1 MIPGS
6 QRHLPAERRIH
17 YPAMVMRRLLLSL
30 LPVLIQVSTVSA
42 LQGPSRGITTVSPD
56 GREFVNV
63 FNAASDRTRLV
74 TVFSPTCGHCLRGAA
89 DIQNILSKESG
100 ARIKVLVL
108 WAPILGR
115 DSRRAAQQATAYL
128 RDPRAEHFWDLWNF
142 GRQNYA
148 KQLEYPRSDAAW
160 DIFVLYKPHLAWQRS
175 GPEPTVW
182 FQDRG
187 MDIGLKY
194 TADLLHEHVKKW
206 IR

>member
-1 MIPGS
+1 MTS
-6 QRHLPAERRIH
+6 ASRRHLPPGRRIH
-17 YPAMVMRRLLLSL
+17 YPALVMRRLLPSL
-30 LPVLIQVSTVSA
+30 FLVLIQVSALAA
-42 LQGPSRGITTVSPD
+42 LQGPSPGITSVSPD

-89 DIQNILSKESG
+89 DIQNILSKESS
-100 ARIKVLVL
+100 ARIKALIL
-108 WAPILGR
+108 WAPILGM
-115 DSRRAAQQATAYL
+115 DSKRAAQQAAAYL

-142 GRQNYA
+142 GRQHYN
-148 KQLEYPRSDAAW
+148 KKLQYPDDHSAW
-160 DIFVLYKPHLAWQRS
+160 NIFILYKPHLAWHGD

-182 FQDRG
+182 MQGHHLDF
-187 MDIGLKY
+187 GLEY

>member
-1 MIPGS
+1 MIPAKC
-6 QRHLPAERRIH
+6 RHLPPGRRIH
-17 YPAMVMRRLLLSL
+17 YPALVMRRLLLSL
-30 LPVLIQVSTVSA
+30 LLVPIVVSAVFA
-42 LQGPSRGITTVSPD
+42 LQGPSRGITPVSPA

-89 DIQNILSKESG
+89 DIQSILSKEPG

-115 DSRRAAQQATAYL
+115 DSRRAALQAAAYL
-128 RDPRAEHFWDLWNF
+128 QDPRAEHFWDLWNF
-142 GRQNYA
+142 GRQHYN
-148 KQLEYPRSDAAW
+148 KQLQYPDDASAW
-160 DIFVLYKPHLAWQRS
+160 NIFILYKPHLGWHGD

-182 FQDRG
+182 MQGHHLDF
-187 MDIGLKY
+187 GLEY
-194 TADLLHEHVKKW
+194 TAELLHEHVKKW

>member
-1 MIPGS
+1 
-6 QRHLPAERRIH
+6 
-17 YPAMVMRRLLLSL
+17 MRRLLLSL
-30 LPVLIQVSTVSA
+30 FLVPIQVSGVVA

-128 RDPRAEHFWDLWNF
+128 QDPRAEHFWDLWNF

-148 KQLEYPRSDAAW
+148 KQLEYPSSDAAW

-175 GPEPTVW
+175 GPKPTVW

-187 MDIGLKY
+187 MDIGLEY
-194 TADLLHEHVKKW
+194 TAELLHEHVKKW

>member
-1 MIPGS
+1 MNPEPF
-6 QRHLPAERRIH
+6 RNLPRGRRIH
-17 YPAMVMRRLLLSL
+17 YPAMAMRRLLLSL
-30 LPVLIQVSTVSA
+30 LLVPVLVSTLVA
-42 LQGPSRGITTVSPD
+42 LQGPSPGLTSVSPD

-89 DIQNILSKESG
+89 DIQNMLSKESG
-100 ARIKVLVL
+100 ARIKVLIL

-115 DSRRAAQQATAYL
+115 DSRRAAQQAAAYL

-142 GRQNYA
+142 GRQHYN
-148 KQLEYPRSDAAW
+148 KKLQYPEEASAW
-160 DIFVLYKPHLAWQRS
+160 NIFILYKPHLAWHRS

-182 FQDRG
+182 MQGHHLDF
-187 MDIGLKY
+187 GLEY
-194 TADLLHEHVKKW
+194 TADSLHEHVKKL

>member
-6 QRHLPAERRIH
+6 HRHLPRGQRIH
-17 YPAMVMRRLLLSL
+17 YPALVMRRLLLSL
-30 LPVLIQVSTVSA
+30 LLVSIQVGAVVA
-42 LQGPSRGITTVSPD
+42 LQGPSRGITPVSPD

-89 DIQNILSKESG
+89 DIQNILSKEPG
-100 ARIKVLVL
+100 ARIKVLIL
-108 WAPILGR
+108 WAPILGM
-115 DSRRAAQQATAYL
+115 DSKRAALQAAAYL

-142 GRQNYA
+142 GRQHYNKRLNY
-148 KQLEYPRSDAAW
+148 PDDASAW
-160 DIFVLYKPHLAWQRS
+160 NIYILYKPHIAWHGS

-182 FQDRG
+182 MQGHHLDF
-187 MDIGLKY
+187 GLEY
-194 TADLLHEHVKKW
+194 TADLLHEHIKKL